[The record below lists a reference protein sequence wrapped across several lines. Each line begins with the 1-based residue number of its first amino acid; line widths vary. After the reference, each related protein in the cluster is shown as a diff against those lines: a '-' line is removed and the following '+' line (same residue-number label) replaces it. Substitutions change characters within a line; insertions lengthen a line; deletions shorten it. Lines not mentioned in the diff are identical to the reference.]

1 MPKLSV
7 LDHLYGAAYVRLLCR
22 RCHAGV
28 QQDDSSRLAQLR
40 CHTAKDGH
48 IYRKFT
54 WGNRKSLVEIPAS
67 KNIDVRSELVQ
78 YYK

>member
-1 MPKLSV
+1 MLWPYKHFCMEHNLFAST
-7 LDHLYGAAYVRLLCR
+7 
-22 RCHAGV
+22 GV

-40 CHTAKDGH
+40 CHTARDGH

-54 WGNRKSLVEIPAS
+54 WGNRKSLVSLPAEAGL
-67 KNIDVRSELVQ
+67 DVRARLVE

>member
-1 MPKLSV
+1 MAKHVSM
-7 LDHLYGAAYVRLLCR
+7 
-22 RCHAGV
+22 RCCPHCAGV

-54 WGNRKSLVEIPAS
+54 WGNRKSLVDNPATKS
-67 KNIDVRSELVQ
+67 IDVRSELVQ

>member
-1 MPKLSV
+1 M
-7 LDHLYGAAYVRLLCR
+7 
-22 RCHAGV
+22 
-28 QQDDSSRLAQLR
+28 R

-48 IYRKFT
+48 IYQKFT

-67 KNIDVRSELVQ
+67 KKIDVRSELIQ